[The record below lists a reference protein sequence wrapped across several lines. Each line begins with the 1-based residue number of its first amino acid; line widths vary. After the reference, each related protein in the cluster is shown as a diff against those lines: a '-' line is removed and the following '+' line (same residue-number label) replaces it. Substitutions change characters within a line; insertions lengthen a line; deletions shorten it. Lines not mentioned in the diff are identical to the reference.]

1 LARQS
6 AHSLIMLLL
15 HLSVIGPAVTWV
27 IARDGQTW
35 VDRVC
40 GMGNLDVRAGRTDA
54 GAPAYSSSFPPRL
67 PRPRL
72 GLGPHLR
79 SFREW
84 IPPHLPRHIS
94 GQGRAL
100 RSPKFLLPS
109 LLL

>member
-1 LARQS
+1 MAKPGLTASAGWETLTSALAAQTLELP
-6 AHSLIMLLL
+6 LI
-15 HLSVIGPAVTWV
+15 P
-27 IARDGQTW
+27 
-35 VDRVC
+35 
-40 GMGNLDVRAGRTDA
+40 
-54 GAPAYSSSFPPRL
+54 SSFPPRL

-100 RSPKFLLPS
+100 RPPKFLLPS
-109 LLL
+109 LLF